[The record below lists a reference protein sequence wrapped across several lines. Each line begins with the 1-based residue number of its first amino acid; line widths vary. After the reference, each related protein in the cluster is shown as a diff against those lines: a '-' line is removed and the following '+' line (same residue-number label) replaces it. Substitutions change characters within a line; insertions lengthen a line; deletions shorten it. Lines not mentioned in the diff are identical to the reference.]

1 MSKLETNTIDT
12 ISGSTNLTLGGTNA
26 TDITIPSGVTITN
39 NGTQS
44 GFGGVNT
51 PIVSA
56 RLSSDTNVT
65 DATWTKIQFNTEEID
80 TNSAY
85 DNTTN
90 YRFTVPSGQAGK
102 YLVTGQ
108 LLGNGN
114 NNDIN
119 TVAIR
124 IYKNGTGDQAR
135 GIQFQNPTTSRG
147 QGTTVTVT
155 QILDLSV
162 SDYIELWGF
171 IDVDSGTPYFQS
183 SDLGTRITICK
194 MIE

>member
-1 MSKLETNTIDT
+1 MGTIKTTNIEPIADNGTV
-12 ISGSTNLTLGGTNA
+12 TLGSSGDTF
-26 TDITIPSGVTITN
+26 TIPSGVTMVN
-39 NGTQS
+39 NGTQT
-44 GFGGVNT
+44 GFGGTNT

-56 RLSSDTNVT
+56 RLSSNTNVT
-65 DATWTKIQFNTEEID
+65 DAVWAKIQFDTEEID

-124 IYKNGTGDQAR
+124 IYKNGIGDEAR
-135 GIQFQNPTTSRG
+135 GIQFQSPTAGRG

-171 IDVDSGTPYFQS
+171 INVDTGTPYFQS
-183 SDLGTRITICK
+183 SDLGTRITIFK
-194 MIE
+194 MVE

>member
-1 MSKLETNTIDT
+1 MAITKIQSESL
-12 ISGSTNLTLGGTNA
+12 NLADDFAFTGT
-26 TDITIPSGVTITN
+26 VT
-39 NGTQS
+39 GA
-44 GFGGVNT
+44 GGVNT

-56 RLSSDTNVT
+56 RLSSNTNVT
-65 DATWTKIQFNTEEID
+65 DAVWSKIQFDTEEID

-135 GIQFQNPTTSRG
+135 GIQFQNPTAGRG
-147 QGTTVTVT
+147 QATTVTVT
-155 QILDLSV
+155 QILDLNV
-162 SDYIELWGF
+162 SDYIELWGY
-171 IDVDSGTPYFQS
+171 INVDTGTPYFQS

-194 MIE
+194 IIT